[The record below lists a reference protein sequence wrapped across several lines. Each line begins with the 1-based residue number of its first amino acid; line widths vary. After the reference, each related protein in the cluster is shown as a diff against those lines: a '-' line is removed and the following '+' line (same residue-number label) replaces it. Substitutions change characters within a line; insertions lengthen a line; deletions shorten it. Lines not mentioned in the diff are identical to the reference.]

1 MDNSNHHGADATPV
15 LHGVWPC
22 YAQVEPFSAVLKP
35 DSHGLLRGGRES
47 GGLVASA
54 AILVSAGTPWTWVAS
69 PILSVKLIRGQ
80 TPVPTGGAEATARPR
95 LRAVIRC
102 GGPSSSAGIP
112 DMSAYSQLPKDANIR
127 HGHTGVNECLRTFI
141 YTGVASPG
149 QILKSVAAS
158 KLRSVPTVYL
168 HYTHMGRQLQSFW
181 TLELNVG
188 CNAAER
194 RT

>member
-80 TPVPTGGAEATARPR
+80 TPVPTGGAEANPRPVRDSER
-95 LRAVIRC
+95 L
-102 GGPSSSAGIP
+102 
-112 DMSAYSQLPKDANIR
+112 Y
-127 HGHTGVNECLRTFI
+127 
-141 YTGVASPG
+141 GVAG
-149 QILKSVAAS
+149 LQ
-158 KLRSVPTVYL
+158 VPQGY
-168 HYTHMGRQLQSFW
+168 
-181 TLELNVG
+181 
-188 CNAAER
+188 